1 MDSKSWLMYQLDST
15 KSDSTEEG
23 AGKYSFPWLLKSLKF
38 LYYIFT
44 LLRFALRCITQAGR
58 PPWPLWLP
66 HKYAATVFPS
76 RHLEWS
82 TPWLSSLLSVKALV
96 SFVLQHHQENP
107 HGMGFFLLQQLAKQG
122 SLQQLLTALTYSWQL
137 ILLVHLLAVLSYTHF
152 PDHASLH

>member
-38 LYYIFT
+38 YIIAFSPQVHNT
-44 LLRFALRCITQAGR
+44 SRQTSLAPMVASQLRC
-58 PPWPLWLP
+58 
-66 HKYAATVFPS
+66 HC
-76 RHLEWS
+76 
-82 TPWLSSLLSVKALV
+82 V
-96 SFVLQHHQENP
+96 SFKTFRVINTLIEQPAFSQSFGFLCTPASPRKPTWN
-107 HGMGFFLLQQLAKQG
+107 GFFPAT
-122 SLQQLLTALTYSWQL
+122 TAGEAGLPATATDSINSWQL